1 MHDQLKDQQAERQLL
16 FRRCL
21 IAGAGMIVL
30 ILILILRLGYLQ
42 IASYQHYSMLSQENR
57 IKLVALAPPR
67 GLIYDR
73 NGVVLAENR
82 PSFRLVLTPE
92 EVKDIHDTLR
102 RLGETIELSES
113 DLTRFRET
121 LSRSRRFEEV
131 PIKLRLSEDEVA
143 RLAVDRHRF
152 PGVEV
157 QAQATRHY

>member
-1 MHDQLKDQQAERQLL
+1 MRTSDLIKDQQAEQRLL
-16 FRRCL
+16 FRRAL
-21 IAGAGMIVL
+21 VAGLGMALLLLVL
-30 ILILILRLGYLQ
+30 IGRLLHLQ
-42 IASYQHYSMLSQENR
+42 VVSYQHYSMLSNDNR
-57 IKLVALAPPR
+57 VKLVALAPPR

-92 EVKDIHDTLR
+92 EVKDIDDTLR

-131 PIKLRLSEDEVA
+131 PIKLRHSQD
-143 RLAVDRHRF
+143 
-152 PGVEV
+152 
-157 QAQATRHY
+157 